1 MALSPVTD
9 LCLSPSCHV
18 DLVTQTGELGGRAVS
33 AGSCPP
39 PDLTVT
45 ALPTC
50 SGVFVPT
57 CSAGASWCSVNSTLS
72 FRKPAVTVGRS
83 AVPCPRSPRLSLRVH
98 KARPVSVTVHIV
110 ICFSSLVACASP
122 TCQLR
127 RGWSSA
133 QARAKSSTRGKG
145 SLALPGATSR
155 WERSHCPGLCDL

>member
-1 MALSPVTD
+1 MVLSPVTD
-9 LCLSPSCHV
+9 LCPSPSCHE
-18 DLVTQTGELGGRAVS
+18 DLVTQMGELGGRAVG
-33 AGSCPP
+33 AGSCPR
-39 PDLTVT
+39 PDLTAT

-50 SGVFVPT
+50 SGVFGPT
-57 CSAGASWCSVNSTLS
+57 CPAGASWCPMNSTVS
-72 FRKPAVTVGRS
+72 FQKPAVTVDHS

-98 KARPVSVTVHIV
+98 EAHSVSVTVHIV

-145 SLALPGATSR
+145 SPALPGAASR

>member
-1 MALSPVTD
+1 MVLSPVTD
-9 LCLSPSCHV
+9 LCPSPSCHV
-18 DLVTQTGELGGRAVS
+18 DLVTQMGELGGRAVG
-33 AGSCPP
+33 AGSCPR
-39 PDLTVT
+39 PDLTAT

-50 SGVFVPT
+50 SGVFGPT
-57 CSAGASWCSVNSTLS
+57 CPAGASWCPMNSTVS
-72 FRKPAVTVGRS
+72 FQKPAVTVDHS

-98 KARPVSVTVHIV
+98 EAHSVSVTVHIV
-110 ICFSSLVACASP
+110 ICFSSLVACVSP

-145 SLALPGATSR
+145 SPALPGAASR